1 VRERGANR
9 IAATHRWL
17 FVTTP
22 PALYAI
28 RRDGRRRVRRWA
40 RPAGS
45 TALQAVAV
53 SGRNVWLASED
64 AGVIRMRGGKFQA
77 FDRASGLPSSW
88 IVDVAPAKDGG
99 VWLATL
105 RDGALRLGPD
115 GTVQEAA
122 RNPRAWGLR
131 LYADEGS
138 VLFGTQQGIEGWNAP
153 LPDPRVHA
161 LLRTPDGFW
170 IGTEGGLALH
180 EFWGHHTDLR

>member
-1 VRERGANR
+1 MPSGAMDTDR
-9 IAATHRWL
+9 
-17 FVTTP
+17 V
-22 PALYAI
+22 
-28 RRDGRRRVRRWA
+28 VRRWA

-64 AGVIRMRGGKFQA
+64 AGVIRMRGEKFQP

-99 VWLATL
+99 VWAATL
-105 RDGALRLGPD
+105 RDGAVRLGPD
-115 GTVQEAA
+115 GTVQEPA

-131 LYADEGS
+131 LYAVDGL
-138 VLFGTQQGIEGWNAP
+138 VFFGTQHGIEGWTAP

-161 LLRTPDGFW
+161 LLQTPDGLW
-170 IGTEGGLALH
+170 VGTEGGLLLLDAPGL
-180 EFWGHHTDLR
+180 